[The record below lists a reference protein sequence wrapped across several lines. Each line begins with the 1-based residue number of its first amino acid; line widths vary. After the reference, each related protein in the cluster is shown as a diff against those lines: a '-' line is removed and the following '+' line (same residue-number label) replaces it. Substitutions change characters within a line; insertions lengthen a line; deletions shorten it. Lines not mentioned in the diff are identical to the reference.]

1 MYLLD
6 LSLQHTNINSH
17 TFQLKHDKAKFLIF
31 AEANLPNC
39 GLEFRRSAPY
49 LKTLEEFREILQY
62 WWETSSY
69 STAPDARKLS
79 TIFIMNHLSNNMI
92 NK

>member
-1 MYLLD
+1 MFKTKGGQRRFEQCRIGKEVHP
-6 LSLQHTNINSH
+6 S
-17 TFQLKHDKAKFLIF
+17 FMKANF
-31 AEANLPNC
+31 PNC
-39 GLEFRRSAPY
+39 GLRFRRSARY
-49 LKTLEEFREILQY
+49 LKILEEFREILQY

>member
-1 MYLLD
+1 MWMY
-6 LSLQHTNINSH
+6 SQP
-17 TFQLKHDKAKFLIF
+17 FQLKHDKAQSLLFEK
-31 AEANLPNC
+31 ANLPNC

-79 TIFIMNHLSNNMI
+79 TIFNEDSSL
-92 NK
+92 